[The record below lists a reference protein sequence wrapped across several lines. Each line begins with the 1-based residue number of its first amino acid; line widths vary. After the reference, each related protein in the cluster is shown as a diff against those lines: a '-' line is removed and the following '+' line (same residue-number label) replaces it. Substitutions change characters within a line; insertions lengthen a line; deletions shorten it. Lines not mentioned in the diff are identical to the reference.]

1 MPTMGQALQPSHT
14 TSECM
19 SCPAGFFLMMGL
31 LLAAFITTMMLDVH
45 LAWHV
50 GSLAA

>member
-1 MPTMGQALQPSHT
+1 MGQALQPSHT

-31 LLAAFITTMMLDVH
+31 ALTAFTITLMLDVH
-45 LAWHV
+45 LGWHL